1 MPFPDFLILFPDFPL
16 LSFFVWIL
24 LIVLMLYLARFPA
37 HRAIKLLGC
46 SIRNGM
52 RLISKSILLA
62 EKRLAQR
69 NKEVLLAAGRNAV
82 ERLIEREF
90 YRVDAVVKRDLSGY
104 PALQLALSDQVTRIE
119 EDYQRSAELPPP
131 PPTWVNAVEAVA
143 KISSKGDINVS
154 NILQEIHKTID
165 SQYRNTMEDY
175 RKSMN
180 ERHFILRKMVPYW
193 RKLTQKL
200 DEVSKTIVGLKE
212 RAGIIDNRMEEYE
225 EIRAKTDK
233 AERILSSSAMTQF
246 FISGLVLLIA
256 IGGAI
261 INFNLIALP
270 MSEMVGGSSYIG
282 QFKTSNVAALV
293 IILVEAA
300 MGLYLMESLR
310 ITNLFPV
317 IGLMDDKMRI
327 RMIWITFGILMI
339 LAGVESALA
348 FMREGIAADL
358 QALRHSLANGET
370 LEPVNSWIPTA
381 GQMVMGFILPFAL
394 TFVAIPL
401 ESFVHA
407 SRAVA
412 GVVAAAALRGFAFLL
427 RLIGAVAYYASDLMI
442 KIYDLFIVPPLWI
455 EKLIQGK
462 DKETEV
468 SPQEEAT

>member
-1 MPFPDFLILFPDFPL
+1 
-16 LSFFVWIL
+16 
-24 LIVLMLYLARFPA
+24 
-37 HRAIKLLGC
+37 
-46 SIRNGM
+46 
-52 RLISKSILLA
+52 
-62 EKRLAQR
+62 
-69 NKEVLLAAGRNAV
+69 
-82 ERLIEREF
+82 
-90 YRVDAVVKRDLSGY
+90 
-104 PALQLALSDQVTRIE
+104 
-119 EDYQRSAELPPP
+119 
-131 PPTWVNAVEAVA
+131 
-143 KISSKGDINVS
+143 
-154 NILQEIHKTID
+154 
-165 SQYRNTMEDY
+165 
-175 RKSMN
+175 
-180 ERHFILRKMVPYW
+180 
-193 RKLTQKL
+193 
-200 DEVSKTIVGLKE
+200 
-212 RAGIIDNRMEEYE
+212 
-225 EIRAKTDK
+225 
-233 AERILSSSAMTQF
+233 
-246 FISGLVLLIA
+246 
-256 IGGAI
+256 
-261 INFNLIALP
+261 
-270 MSEMVGGSSYIG
+270 
-282 QFKTSNVAALV
+282 
-293 IILVEAA
+293 VEAA